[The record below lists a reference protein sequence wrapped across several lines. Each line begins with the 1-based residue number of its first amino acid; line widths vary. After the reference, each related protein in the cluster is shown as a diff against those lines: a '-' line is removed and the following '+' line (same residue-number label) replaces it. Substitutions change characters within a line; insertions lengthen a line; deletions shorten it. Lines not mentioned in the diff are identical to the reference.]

1 MDANDQPADV
11 ESLPTEIW
19 QHIIAEACEDG
30 GRTGTSL
37 ILTSKFFHT
46 HAFYN
51 RFDSLA
57 LTSLARLEGFLSCV
71 RSSVWPFPV
80 RHLWLSPQ
88 REWKAASSY
97 QAVAEQKKLWDARF
111 VNAIRELLP
120 LVTPTTRTLV
130 IVPDGSWLGRVP
142 WFECNFPLLEELTVC
157 GDVAAV
163 LPSSADSAHETGPD
177 SATVPG
183 STRDLPHVPS
193 LKRFHIA
200 TNSSRARVALLST
213 SSWLRASPITHLR
226 VSGVSDEDPKIGFTR
241 ILARALGVPEPSID
255 SGWNADGESHP
266 ALPAIPGPLMRGET
280 ILPCLQKLMIQTVE
294 PNPGLR
300 GDVDDPFDQLK
311 ASLRELAWEIE
322 DVEGLSLLV
331 MEKSWKKLPNREQRL
346 WDHWLDRMEGRK
358 GCWVES
364 AEEEEALEG
373 PDDPHPHVVT
383 GFLVMD

>member
-11 ESLPTEIW
+11 ESPPAEIW
-19 QHIIAEACEDG
+19 QHIIAEACKDG

-51 RFDSLA
+51 RFYTLA

-71 RSSVWPFPV
+71 RSSVWPFP
-80 RHLWLSPQ
+80 
-88 REWKAASSY
+88 AASSY

-183 STRDLPHVPS
+183 STRDLPRVPS

-241 ILARALGVPEPSID
+241 ILARALGIPEPSID

-331 MEKSWKKLPNREQRL
+331 MEKSWKK
-346 WDHWLDRMEGRK
+346 MEGRK